1 MDLNLFENLKRD
13 KEPNVNVKNFMKELN
28 NFLQNISSKTQDKKN
43 NVTNEKEVE
52 LDING
57 KSQENE
63 TTLEE
68 NKKMQEHRKE
78 GHLYLVTE
86 DRNNEIYLWDF
97 TDKAKSEFKETTLSN
112 ELLSV
117 AKEGAML
124 QYKNGKYE
132 LYSPYGYDLVYNEEN
147 KDKSEK

>member
-1 MDLNLFENLKRD
+1 MDLNLFENLKT
-13 KEPNVNVKNFMKELN
+13 NSNATIKNFMEDLSDFLKNKSSN
-28 NFLQNISSKTQDKKN
+28 NNHDKHDSIRN
-43 NVTNEKEVE
+43 TNEP
-52 LDING
+52 NA
-57 KSQENE
+57 E
-63 TTLEE
+63 TTLDE
-68 NKKMQEHRKE
+68 NVEKHRKE

-97 TDKAKSEFKETTLSN
+97 TDKPKYEFKEVITSK

-132 LYSPYGYDLVYNEEN
+132 LYSPYGYDMLAEN
-147 KDKSEK
+147 K